1 MLIANFVA
9 YILCILAPLNCG
21 LYRIF
26 DFNLVSWIF
35 GGPRTAGSITVY
47 IIIAVAALWLILS
60 PIISGWGLRLSRRDD
75 MREAN

>member
-9 YILCILAPLNCG
+9 YILCIVGALNWG
-21 LYRIF
+21 LYGIF

-60 PIISGWGLRLSRRDD
+60 AHHFGLGLKTFPPRRHA
-75 MREAN
+75 RS